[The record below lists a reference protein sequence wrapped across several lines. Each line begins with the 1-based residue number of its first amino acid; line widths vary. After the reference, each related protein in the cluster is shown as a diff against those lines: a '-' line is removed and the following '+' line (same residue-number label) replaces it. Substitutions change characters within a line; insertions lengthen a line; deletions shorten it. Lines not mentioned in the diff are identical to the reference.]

1 MLSTQ
6 SVFNVTPPDQR
17 ALRCGEWNPRCRW
30 HDPFGSTSYRVSGS
44 EESGEQSDVTEAAE
58 DFHTDH

>member
-6 SVFNVTPPDQR
+6 SVLNVTPPNQR
-17 ALRCGEWNPRCRW
+17 RLHRGEWNTRRRR
-30 HDPFGSTSYRVSGS
+30 HDPFGSTSYRVSCS
-44 EESGEQSDVTEAAE
+44 EESGEQIDVTEAAE